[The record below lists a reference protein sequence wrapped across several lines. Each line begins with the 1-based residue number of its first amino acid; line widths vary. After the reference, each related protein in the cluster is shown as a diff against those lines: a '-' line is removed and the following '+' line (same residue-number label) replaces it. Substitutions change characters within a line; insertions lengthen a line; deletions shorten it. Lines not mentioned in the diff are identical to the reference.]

1 MNHIIEQLKVNKLVF
16 NDLFKDVN
24 EDMFLW
30 KQSPEKWCL
39 LEILCHLYDE
49 EREDFRFRVQWVLEK
64 PNTIPPPFNPLNW
77 VTERNYISQNYGEKL
92 SGFINEREYSLQWLS
107 TLIDVNWRQSFEHPK
122 LGTLSA
128 KYFLTN
134 WLAHDYLHLKQILKL
149 KFDYLKYQ
157 FGEGLDYAGAW

>member
-1 MNHIIEQLKVNKLVF
+1 MDFVTEQLRQNKTVF
-16 NDLFKDVN
+16 NNILKDCD

-39 LEILCHLYDE
+39 LEIVCHLYDE

-64 PNTIPPPFNPLNW
+64 PNTVPPPFNPVNW
-77 VTERNYISQNYGEKL
+77 VSERNYISQNYNEKL
-92 SGFINEREYSLQWLS
+92 SAFLEEREHSLMWLS
-107 TLIDVNWRQSFEHPK
+107 KLEDLNWENSFDHPK

-134 WLAHDYLHLKQILKL
+134 WLAHDYLHIRQILKL
-149 KFDYLKYQ
+149 KFDYLNNQ
-157 FGEGLDYAGAW
+157 SIEGLDYAGTW